1 MSGKK
6 QTYSTLE
13 TVFLVM
19 IIVPGLL
26 PRGHAIDAAHA
37 HAEALFRLTLL
48 AIGIVG
54 RVPLY
59 FLKRRLPPDPSV
71 ALALGLPPGVA
82 PPLELGAIRITYS
95 ATAASAWRGE
105 LYNMTHRWKT
115 ILSLVAAPLIWSF
128 LSLSPGHLP
137 LFDALGRVS
146 LIFLGWFAVMGLI
159 FRLLMRKRYP
169 RPDSV
174 RVCTTTLTAMG
185 YEDVTPDKVYSVPWR
200 EVTDIREIDGDIF
213 LWRGSAQGNIVNREA
228 FQDRRQAQAF
238 YAAAV
243 ALWKSKPADWP
254 YAAATPT
261 GPSVWPPPPQVR

>member
-1 MSGKK
+1 MSDKK
-6 QTYSTLE
+6 RTYSTLE

-19 IIVPGLL
+19 IVVPGFL

-37 HAEALFRLTLL
+37 RAEATFRLTLL
-48 AIGIVG
+48 VIGFVG
-54 RVPLY
+54 RVAVY

-71 ALALGLPPGVA
+71 ALGLPPGVA
-82 PPLELGAIRITYS
+82 PPLEPGAIRITYS

-115 ILSLVAAPLIWSF
+115 ILSLVAAPSIWSF
-128 LSLSPGHLP
+128 LSLSPGHFT

-146 LIFLGWFAVMGLI
+146 LIFLGWFALIGLI

-185 YEDVTPDKVYSVPWR
+185 YEDVTPDKVYTVPWR
-200 EVTDIREIDGDIF
+200 EVTDIREIDGDIH
-213 LWRGSAQGNIVNREA
+213 LYRGATQGNIVNREA
-228 FQDRRQAQAF
+228 FQDRRQAQEF

-243 ALWKSKPADWP
+243 ALWKGKPADWH
-254 YAAATPT
+254 YAPAPTPAADDR
-261 GPSVWPPPPQVR
+261 VWPPPPQVR